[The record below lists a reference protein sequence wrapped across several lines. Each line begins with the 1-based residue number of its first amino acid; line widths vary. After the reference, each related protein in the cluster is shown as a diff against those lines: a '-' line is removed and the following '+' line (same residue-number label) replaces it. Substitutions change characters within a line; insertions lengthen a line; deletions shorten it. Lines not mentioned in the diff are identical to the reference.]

1 MILDSFLAIAEEFQ
15 LKGLMR
21 PMNYDEV
28 DKEEI
33 LGKEIVKSLSHSGEN
48 SKNDRPGDDCTLRS
62 V

>member
-1 MILDSFLAIAEEFQ
+1 MLYRNLPDTSTSPEQEAKPRRRIFAIAEEFQ

-33 LGKEIVKSLSHSGEN
+33 LGKEIV
-48 SKNDRPGDDCTLRS
+48 RS
-62 V
+62 F

>member
-15 LKGLMR
+15 LKELLMR

-48 SKNDRPGDDCTLRS
+48 SNKFNQCDYVS
-62 V
+62 